1 MAKTLQIEKL
11 PKLPRRS
18 VIYMIVCG
26 GGVLL
31 FCLIGILPNFKALSA
46 LDEDIMTLNRKI
58 NEQKILFPV
67 FKKMLTHIEHP
78 DTAVTSAAVRKK
90 LKKDQIVSFTD
101 QIKAFAETNGLAI
114 DENKV
119 DVRRFQEKGG
129 FLEINFSMKG
139 SLEEFRSFLV
149 QIIELPYD
157 IRIGR
162 FEIQPITQ
170 NKRFQLSFWLAL
182 E

>member
-1 MAKTLQIEKL
+1 MARAIQIDKL

-18 VIYMIVCG
+18 IIYMVVCG

-31 FCLIGILPNFKALSA
+31 FCLIGILPNFKALAS
-46 LDEDIMTLNRKI
+46 LDAEIGTLHQKI
-58 NEQKILFPV
+58 REQKILFPV
-67 FKKMLTHIEHP
+67 FKKMLARIEQP
-78 DTAVTSAAVRKK
+78 GTALTAATARKK
-90 LKKDQIVSFTD
+90 LKRDQIVVFTD
-101 QIKAFAETNGLAI
+101 QIKTVAESNGLAI
-114 DENKV
+114 DENRV
-119 DVRRFQEKGG
+119 DIRRFQEKSG
-129 FLEINFSMKG
+129 FLEMNFSMNG
-139 SLEEFRSFLV
+139 SLDGFRSFLI
-149 QIIELPYD
+149 QTIDLPYD